1 VKKRINFKLNPN
13 PIYSTPFL
21 NKIRSYCVKSSYTYS
36 SSYVNNQ
43 FISLV
48 PSITDFYYTI
58 TSDNLELFS
67 LFPKDICHLIFK
79 DYIPFSLPKD
89 SIYAT
94 LVTAILENKI
104 IPLDIFHQCLRCHNY
119 PKFTCSQTSTHCC
132 YSYSLTHKTSVPE
145 HYRLSF
151 ISFKNFSL
159 NDLMNVFVKDKI

>member
-21 NKIRSYCVKSSYTYS
+21 NKIRSYCVKSSYS
-36 SSYVNNQ
+36 SSYANTQ

-94 LVTAILENKI
+94 LVTSILENKI
-104 IPLDIFHQCLRCHNY
+104 TPLDIFHQCLRCHNY

-132 YSYSLTHKTSVPE
+132 YSYKLINNTFPTIE
-145 HYRLSF
+145 HYMLSF
-151 ISFKNFSL
+151 ISLKNFSV
-159 NDLMNVFVKDKI
+159 NDLMNVFVQDKF

>member
-1 VKKRINFKLNPN
+1 MNPN

-21 NKIRSYCVKSSYTYS
+21 NKIRSYCVKSSYS
-36 SSYVNNQ
+36 SSYANTQ

-94 LVTAILENKI
+94 IVTSILENQV
-104 IPLDIFHQCLRCHNY
+104 IPEDIFNASLRCKQKCVDCRSYCSNMFVVY
-119 PKFTCSQTSTHCC
+119 NDINIISIILDLPKMFN
-132 YSYSLTHKTSVPE
+132 LE
-145 HYRLSF
+145 
-151 ISFKNFSL
+151 
-159 NDLMNVFVKDKI
+159 DLLCLI